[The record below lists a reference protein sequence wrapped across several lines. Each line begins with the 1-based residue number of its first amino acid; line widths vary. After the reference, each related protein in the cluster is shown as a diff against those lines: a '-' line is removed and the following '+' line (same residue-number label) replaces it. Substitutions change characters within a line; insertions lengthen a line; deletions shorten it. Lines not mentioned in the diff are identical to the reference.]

1 MSLNKSKELR
11 EIAKIKCRELRED
24 STKAEDIIW
33 DRVRNRKFMRKKF
46 YRQYPIF
53 FDSLGK
59 ENFYIA
65 DFYCHENKLVI
76 ELDGNFHKFQIK
88 KDNLRTEIIEEKG
101 IKVLRFMNDEIEK
114 NMDKALCVLE
124 KILTHS

>member
-1 MSLNKSKELR
+1 MMTLVSGLSSLILAR
-11 EIAKIKCRELRED
+11 D
-24 STKAEDIIW
+24 
-33 DRVRNRKFMRKKF
+33 
-46 YRQYPIF
+46 
-53 FDSLGK
+53 
-59 ENFYIA
+59 
-65 DFYCHENKLVI
+65 ENKLVI

-101 IKVLRFMNDEIEK
+101 IKVFRFKNDEIEK